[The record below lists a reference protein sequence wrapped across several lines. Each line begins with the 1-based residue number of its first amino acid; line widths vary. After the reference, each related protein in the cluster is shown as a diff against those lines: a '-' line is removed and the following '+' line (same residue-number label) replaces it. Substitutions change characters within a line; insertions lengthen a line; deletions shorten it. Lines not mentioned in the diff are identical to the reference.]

1 MEKII
6 NELIINSIKGIDVYR
21 WNNATWL
28 IITDQTRWVV
38 ELTDEGTLW
47 YNYKFFQ
54 DIFKYVSLEGSNE
67 FERYITHWA
76 NDYFYKDSAHRSIA
90 YNLDRQ
96 HKIEDVVNN
105 GIVETKQHHFEER
118 EYIGDIIE
126 ASVKDVKQR
135 GYNHGDEFE
144 WHTRAV
150 VNNGVK
156 KVQGLNSDSEWN
168 IRNVMNNGIKDV
180 KPNVVFHGVD
190 NRSMSY
196 VNCGGNVTDIWMIVE
211 EGIKNIYPDIIPG
224 DYDWSD
230 DFNAKKVMWLGEK
243 Q

>member
-6 NELIINSIKGIDVYR
+6 NELINNAIKGIDVYR

-67 FERYITHWA
+67 FEGYITHWA
-76 NDYFYKDSAHRSIA
+76 NDYFYKDSTHRSIA

-96 HKIEDVVNN
+96 HKIKDVVNN
-105 GIVETKQHHFEER
+105 GIIETKQHHFEEW

-126 ASVKDVKQR
+126 AGVKDVKQR

-150 VNNGVK
+150 MSKGV
-156 KVQGLNSDSEWN
+156 
-168 IRNVMNNGIKDV
+168 KDV

-190 NRSMSY
+190 KSSMSY

-211 EGIKNIYPDIIPG
+211 EGIKNVYPDIIPG